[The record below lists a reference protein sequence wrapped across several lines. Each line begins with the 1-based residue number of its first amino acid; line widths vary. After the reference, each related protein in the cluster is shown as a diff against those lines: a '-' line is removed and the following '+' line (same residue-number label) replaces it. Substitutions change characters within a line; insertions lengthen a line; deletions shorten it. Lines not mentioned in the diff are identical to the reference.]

1 MSSTPKPS
9 VPSPSSPPPEN
20 QIHTYRVSIFS
31 FGDEAGEAF
40 VTMEEPS
47 FWQNLVSSGA
57 LPDWLVFETILGEK
71 VAIRE
76 DNVHRVTVLREMAV
90 DFDEEY
96 VEPPTPT
103 KRKAKVTQPST
114 DSVD

>member
-9 VPSPSSPPPEN
+9 LPSPSSPSEN
-20 QIHTYRVSIFS
+20 QIHTFRVSVS
-31 FGDEAGEAF
+31 AFGDETPEAYW
-40 VTMEEPS
+40 TMEEPS
-47 FWQNLVSSGA
+47 FWSHLTETGA
-57 LPDWLVFETILGEK
+57 LPDWLVFQTIAGEK

-76 DNVHRVTVLREMAV
+76 ENVHRVTVLRELAV

-96 VEPPTPT
+96 VEPPVPA
-103 KRKAKVTQPST
+103 KRKSRKVEPST